1 MKYRVNG
8 PFPALRSG
16 VALAGLFL
24 FSACTGS
31 VEGNMNMPPAS
42 GGSASGGTGSTPT
55 AGTGSTA
62 TGGSGMIV
70 GPDGQMIPCDGSAV
84 SDAKRLVRL
93 SFNQVSNT
101 VHSLLGDTF
110 GQKVDAD
117 FEIGAESAIGRTFP
131 PLASP
136 REGGMINKTIWPT
149 NDQIASAAGTY
160 TLANLNAVTACGAAP
175 TDECAQAFVKTFAEK
190 AYRRPL
196 TPAEITSL
204 TQVYTEVKG
213 VYTTVPEAI
222 QHSVYAIMQAPQTL
236 YRTEFGTNQAEAG
249 PLTSSEI
256 ASALSYFLTDG
267 PPDAALLDAAKQNK
281 LASAADIAPHVERI
295 LMTPAARKNLEGAM
309 FSYFKLDNLATVK
322 IDDAAFTHGTAA
334 KPYTGVRE
342 SSYREAEL
350 FFANTLW
357 AGPLSGLLNAK
368 KSSMNTTLAAFY
380 GIALPSPP
388 ADETTFV
395 PVDLPATR
403 AGLLTQAG
411 FLASNSRPD
420 VPSVVARGLVV
431 NAALLCATNPPFP
444 TAPGLLADI
453 ASAKTML
460 ATATSRAQS
469 EYRTKTPP
477 CLGCHL
483 NFDAYG
489 LALDNY
495 DAIGRYR
502 TMDPEGRPID
512 SSVTLPPSAG
522 GAVATDTIDM
532 ETQIA
537 KQPGFASCVAKNMLN
552 WALAEGSQLSPN
564 SCATQSVVVGFSG
577 SDKSFSALL
586 REVAVSQAFT
596 NRNAGAA
603 Q

>member
-1 MKYRVNG
+1 MKYGVIGR
-8 PFPALRSG
+8 FPALG
-16 VALAGLFL
+16 CGFAVAGLLL
-24 FSACTGS
+24 FPACTGS
-31 VEGNMNMPPAS
+31 VSGNGSPNANN
-42 GGSASGGTGSTPT
+42 GGANSSAGLGSVPTGGTGMIQ
-55 AGTGSTA
+55 
-62 TGGSGMIV
+62 GGN
-70 GPDGQMIPCDGSAV
+70 GPIACDGSPV
-84 SDAKRLVRL
+84 SDAKRIVRL

-101 VHSLLGDTF
+101 VHSLFGDTF

-117 FEIGAESAIGRTFP
+117 FEIGAESAVARTFP

-136 REGGMINKTIWPT
+136 REGSQIGKTIWPT

-196 TPAEITSL
+196 TPAEVTSV
-204 TQVYTEVKG
+204 TKVYTEVKG
-213 VYTTVPEAI
+213 FYATVPEAI
-222 QHSVYAIMQAPQTL
+222 QYSVYAIMQAPQVL
-236 YRTEFGTNQAEAG
+236 YRTELGANQAEAG

-267 PPDAALLDAAKQNK
+267 PPDQPLLDATKQNK
-281 LASAADIAPHVERI
+281 LASAADISPHVDRI

-322 IDDAAFTHGTAA
+322 IDDPAFTNGTAA

-350 FFANTLW
+350 FFASTLW
-357 AGPLSGLLNAK
+357 AGPLTGLLNAK
-368 KSSMNTTLAAFY
+368 KSSINTTLAAFY
-380 GIALPSPP
+380 GITLPSPP
-388 ADETTFV
+388 ADEATFV
-395 PVDLPATR
+395 SVDLPATR

-444 TAPGLLADI
+444 TDPALLDSI
-453 ASAKTML
+453 ASAKTAL

-469 EYRTKTPP
+469 EYRTTTAP

-495 DAIGRYR
+495 DSIGRYR
-502 TMDPEGRPID
+502 TMDPEGRAID
-512 SSVTLPPSAG
+512 SSVTLPASAG
-522 GAVATDTIDM
+522 GTLAKDTIDM

-537 KQPGFASCVAKNMLN
+537 NQPGFASCVAKNMLN
-552 WALAEGSQLSPN
+552 WALAEGSQLTPS
-564 SCATQSVVVGFSG
+564 SCAAQSVAVSFSG

-586 REVAVSQAFT
+586 REVALSQAFT